1 MEYYI
6 LKLFSN
12 KELEYLRL
20 KYQGVNEEEIARE
33 LKFKYKREHSNME
46 TLILNKLSVNSWYN
60 AFRKAFNLQ
69 LLNRKE
75 FLSIDIKEEVSVFS
89 KKIKDALL
97 SKELNEKEKELK
109 VYLMLLSFYSKMEY
123 NCLLKK

>member
-20 KYQGVNEEEIARE
+20 KYQGANEEEIAKE
-33 LKFKYKREHSNME
+33 LQFKYKREHSNME
-46 TLILNKLSVNSWYN
+46 TIILNKLSVNNWYN

-69 LLNRKE
+69 LLNRKD

-89 KKIKDALL
+89 TKIKDALL

-109 VYLMLLSFYSKMEY
+109 VYLMLLSFYSKIEY
-123 NCLLKK
+123 NCLLKN

>member
-20 KYQGVNEEEIARE
+20 KYQGVNEEDIAKE
-33 LKFKYKREHSNME
+33 MKFKYKRDHSKME
-46 TLILNKLSVNSWYN
+46 TLILNKLSVNNWYN

-69 LLNRKE
+69 LLNRKD
-75 FLSIDIKEEVSVFS
+75 FLSIDIKEEVSAFS
-89 KKIKDALL
+89 TKIVDALS

-109 VYLMLLSFYSKMEY
+109 VYLMLLSFYSKIEY
-123 NCLLKK
+123 NCLLKN